1 MANQT
6 IDLFINETTEGRE
19 QLTKVVNFT
28 GFLNVKHARLKAVLH
43 ANDGIGSPL
52 PTEWKFTK
60 FVVNGKTF
68 FPSGKLQSDV
78 IIHNSGG
85 SSAQNLLKVN
95 DVNTISIHW
104 IAPFGAGVISPHG
117 AVTAQ
122 IEAIGDSIPL
132 AGDLQFDPR
141 NVGDDLSRFTK
152 NQSLPAALTI
162 IGIVLVLGLV
172 AFILLKAAP
181 VIKDSKSLVKEVKK

>member
-1 MANQT
+1 MASQT

-19 QLTKVVNFT
+19 SLTKVVNFT
-28 GFLNVKHARLKAVLH
+28 GFLNVKYATLKATIH

-68 FPSGKLQSDV
+68 SPSGKL
-78 IIHNSGG
+78 NSTVNVHSSQG
-85 SSAQNLLKVN
+85 SNSQNLLKVN

-117 AVTAQ
+117 AITAQ
-122 IEAIGDSIPL
+122 LEVIGDSIPL

-141 NVGDDLSRFTK
+141 NAADDISRFTK
-152 NQSLPAALTI
+152 NASLPTALTI
-162 IGIVLVLGLV
+162 IAIVAILALV
-172 AFILLKAAP
+172 AFILVKAVPA
-181 VIKDSKSLVKEVKK
+181 ITGTKELVKEVKS